1 MSNSTF
7 IEEEDYVPRKTFAQ
21 QREERLEKKLD
32 DAYDL
37 IVNLVKDDPEEMCET
52 VREHYPMWCKN
63 NCDNFNKDCLSKF
76 MEHYDD
82 EK

>member
-7 IEEEDYVPRKTFAQ
+7 NEEEDYVPRKTFTQ

-37 IVNLVKDDPEEMCET
+37 IVNLVKDDPEEM
-52 VREHYPMWCKN
+52 
-63 NCDNFNKDCLSKF
+63 
-76 MEHYDD
+76 
-82 EK
+82 